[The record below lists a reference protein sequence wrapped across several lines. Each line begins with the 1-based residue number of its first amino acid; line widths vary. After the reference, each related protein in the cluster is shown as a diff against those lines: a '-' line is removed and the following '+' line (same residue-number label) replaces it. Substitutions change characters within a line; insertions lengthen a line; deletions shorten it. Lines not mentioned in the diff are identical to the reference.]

1 MARTVILA
9 EASRSLKSEGVNGFA
24 SDIGPREG
32 AVDNPERL
40 GEGES
45 SASTASSTRPSSLPK
60 GSHVRTLEQR
70 APETP
75 NSNTPAG
82 RS

>member
-9 EASRSLKSEGVNGFA
+9 EASRSQKSENLNGSAFGVGH
-24 SDIGPREG
+24 REG

-45 SASTASSTRPSSLPK
+45 SGSTASSTRPSSLPK
-60 GSHVRTLEQR
+60 GSRVRTLEQR

-75 NSNTPAG
+75 SSNTPAG